1 MSLLVDAN
9 VLIDYCDSDPSV
21 LEVYSRHIQQIVTPS
36 VVLAE
41 VDQLDSNDCNLLNIG
56 IIQESVGVLTTA
68 ARKGGALSFED
79 HVCLILTQQNG
90 WKCATND
97 KRLHRECSQQGIST
111 IWGLRIM
118 LELFANNQ
126 LSKNDALNVANQMSV
141 SNPFVNARIIQ
152 GFENELD
159 NV

>member
-56 IIQESVGVLTTA
+56 IIQE
-68 ARKGGALSFED
+68 
-79 HVCLILTQQNG
+79 
-90 WKCATND
+90 
-97 KRLHRECSQQGIST
+97 
-111 IWGLRIM
+111 
-118 LELFANNQ
+118 
-126 LSKNDALNVANQMSV
+126 
-141 SNPFVNARIIQ
+141 
-152 GFENELD
+152 
-159 NV
+159 